1 MFQIL
6 APAPVHMPKEK
17 KRCGSRST
25 LQPPIVIHHP
35 ELHGPFN
42 NAAIPAQASAY
53 VADIPPAPYH
63 TDTGKYL
70 IIQKE
75 PVVPLLLQ
83 NCRTSF
89 KPVRQ
94 VSDLWDKNLSSCIK
108 INDKSMFTEKW
119 GIFRY
124 CGK

>member
-63 TDTGKYL
+63 TDTRKYL

-75 PVVPLLLQ
+75 PVVPRY
-83 NCRTSF
+83 CKT
-89 KPVRQ
+89 VGQ
-94 VSDLWDKNLSSCIK
+94 VSNPCDKFQICGTK
-108 INDKSMFTEKW
+108 ISVPALK
-119 GIFRY
+119 
-124 CGK
+124 